1 MKQIF
6 NFYID
11 TEVRDKVIE
20 KIEKYNGVH
29 NKGQLSA
36 LIRVLLKDFLN
47 CNDEEQIRATMRK
60 LEFEYCESTSK
71 NKRSRL

>member
-11 TEVRDKVIE
+11 KEVKDNVIE

-47 CNDEEQIRATMRK
+47 CNDEELIKAILHK

>member
-11 TEVRDKVIE
+11 TEVRDKVVE

-36 LIRVLLKDFLN
+36 LIRILLKDFLSISN
-47 CNDEEQIRATMRK
+47 N
-60 LEFEYCESTSK
+60 LH
-71 NKRSRL
+71 